1 MARAMINLSGRA
13 ASYPFGPAATS
24 QNLCDDALT
33 MSKPAGRIHE
43 IEHHAAD
50 WATTRPVVSGTQGV
64 IAAGHPLVSM
74 AGMRMLLA
82 GGNAFDAA
90 VAAGFAAAVV
100 EPTASYTLC
109 GECVALVYDA
119 RRRET
124 QALSGQGTA
133 PGLATIELF
142 RKRGLDRIP
151 TGPGSDAHLS
161 FTVPGAVDAYLTL
174 LETLGTKTISE
185 VLAPALHYAE
195 RGFPMYEYM
204 HRLLAIPETRSQFD
218 VYPPGGTAVFYPG
231 GRVPE
236 VGEVFVQPALA
247 GTLRKLVE
255 VDAQGCDH
263 RQAGIAAARQRFYR
277 GDVAATIGAFSER
290 LGGLLRAG
298 DLAGYH
304 AGLESPVRMA
314 FAGREIV
321 AQGAWTQGPVLLQAL
336 GMLAT
341 LDLRALGHNSPRYIH
356 VVTEAL
362 KLAFADRER
371 YYGDAGA
378 VPLAELLSPAYARQ
392 RAALIRQDRAM
403 PEAPSAGDPHGRGA
417 AGSARPVTPGARGTG
432 VAAGGAD
439 GTTHIAA
446 IDRDGNIVCLTP
458 SGGVFRKSAFAPELG
473 CTLSTR
479 SEMFVLEDGHPNA
492 LTPGKRPRTTLV
504 SYLICEAGVPTT
516 TVGCPGGDD
525 QSQADLQIV
534 LNLVVFGMNPQ
545 QAVEASR
552 FSTQTLVNS
561 FYPRAYRP
569 GQLNVEPG
577 IPESARAEL
586 RALGHSVS
594 EIGACGIGAVVTRR
608 DPASGALS
616 AGADPR
622 RPTYALAW

>member
-1 MARAMINLSGRA
+1 
-13 ASYPFGPAATS
+13 
-24 QNLCDDALT
+24 
-33 MSKPAGRIHE
+33 MSTPSGRIHE
-43 IEHHAAD
+43 IEHHSAD

-64 IAAGHPLVSM
+64 VTTGHPLVSM
-74 AGMRMLLA
+74 AGMRMLVA

-119 RRRET
+119 RSGQT
-124 QALSGQGTA
+124 QAVSGQGTA
-133 PGLATIELF
+133 PALATVASF
-142 RKRGLDRIP
+142 RQRGLDRIP
-151 TGPGSDAHLS
+151 TGPGPEAHLS

-174 LETLGTKTISE
+174 LETHGTRTVSE
-185 VLAPALHYAE
+185 VLAPAVQYAE
-195 RGFPMYEYM
+195 HGFPMYEYM

-218 VYPPGGTAVFYPG
+218 VYPPGGTAVFYPN
-231 GRVPE
+231 GRTPE
-236 VGEVFVQPALA
+236 VGEMFVQPALA
-247 GTLRKLVE
+247 GTLRRLVE
-255 VDAQGCDH
+255 ADALSRGH
-263 RQAGIAAARQRFYR
+263 RTAGIAAARERFYR
-277 GDVAATIGAFSER
+277 GDIAATIAAFSAR

-298 DLAGYH
+298 DLAAYR
-304 AGLESPVRMA
+304 ARLEPPARMT

-321 AQGAWTQGPVLLQAL
+321 AQPAWTQGPVLMQAL

-341 LDLRALGHNSPRYIH
+341 QDLRALGHNSARYIH
-356 VVTEAL
+356 VITEAL

-371 YYGDAGA
+371 HYGDAPD
-378 VPLAELLSPAYARQ
+378 VPLAELLSPAYARE
-392 RAALIRQDRAM
+392 RAALIRMDRAM
-403 PEAPSAGDPHGRGA
+403 PEAPAPGDPRRRGAPSAGAAATVRAAGA
-417 AGSARPVTPGARGTG
+417 AA
-432 VAAGGAD
+432 GAD

-446 IDRDGNIVCLTP
+446 IDRDGNMICLTP

-479 SEMFVLEDGHPNA
+479 SEMFVLEDGHPNGVV
-492 LTPGKRPRTTLV
+492 PGKRPRTTLV
-504 SYLICEAGVPTT
+504 SYLICEDGVPTT
-516 TVGCPGGDD
+516 TIGCPGGDD
-525 QSQADLQIV
+525 QAQADLQIV
-534 LNLVVFGMNPQ
+534 LNLLVFGMNPQ
-545 QAVEASR
+545 QAVEAPR

-561 FYPRAYRP
+561 FWPRAYKP

-577 IPESARAEL
+577 IPERTRAEL
-586 RALGHSVS
+586 RALGHGVS